1 MTMANVLNFANSEAN
16 TERIGSTALY
26 ITDNPAAASISEYTK
41 CSSDFHDGGFKSLTN
56 CIGRYLII
64 MRTGR
69 GMTLDWFT
77 IYEIRAYTVTNLL
90 SGAAVIEAP

>member
-1 MTMANVLNFANSEAN
+1 M
-16 TERIGSTALY
+16 GSSAFYT
-26 ITDNPAAASISEYTK
+26 TDDASVSAVYTK
-41 CSSDFHDGGFKSLTN
+41 CSADFHDGGFKSLTN